1 MTTSEEFEKVFAA
14 RKANYTATR
23 NEIVE
28 QQRELSIQLET
39 LAKEYH
45 GGNIELE
52 KIRCEILRNQ
62 NPKKAIKQA
71 CYRLQHH
78 FGGFLNDYSSKN
90 LDTTQAIVHFDCCG
104 DEAAVFTI
112 TIPYGATGNERKE
125 E

>member
-14 RKANYTATR
+14 RKADYVAAR
-23 NEIVE
+23 REIAE
-28 QQRELSIQLET
+28 KQRELSIQLET

-45 GGNIELE
+45 GGNTELN
-52 KIRCEILRNQ
+52 KIRCEVLRNQ

-78 FGGFLNDYSSKN
+78 FGGFLNDYSCKN
-90 LDTTQAIVHFDCCG
+90 LDTTQAVCHFNCCG

-112 TIPYGATGNERKE
+112 TIPYGATEKKE

>member
-14 RKANYTATR
+14 RKADCVATR
-23 NEIVE
+23 REIVE
-28 QQRELSIQLET
+28 QQRELSARLRA
-39 LAKEYH
+39 LGKEYH
-45 GGNIELE
+45 GGNIELN
-52 KIRCEILRNQ
+52 KIRCEVLRNQ

-78 FGGFLNDYSSKN
+78 FGGFLNDYSCKN
-90 LDTTQAIVHFDCCG
+90 LDTTQAVCHFNCCG

-112 TIPYGATGNERKE
+112 TIPYGATEKKE

>member
-14 RKANYTATR
+14 RKADYVAAR
-23 NEIVE
+23 REIAE
-28 QQRELSIQLET
+28 KQRELSIQLET

-45 GGNIELE
+45 GGNIELN
-52 KIRCEILRNQ
+52 KIRCETLRNQ

-78 FGGFLNDYSSKN
+78 FGGFLNDYSCKN
-90 LDTTQAIVHFDCCG
+90 LDTTQAVVHFNCCG

-112 TIPYGATGNERKE
+112 TIPYGATEKKE

>member
-14 RKANYTATR
+14 RKADYETAR
-23 NEIVE
+23 REIAE
-28 QQRELSIQLET
+28 KQRELSIQLET

-45 GGNIELE
+45 GVNIELN
-52 KIRCEILRNQ
+52 KIRCETLRNQ

-78 FGGFLNDYSSKN
+78 FGGFLNEYSSKN
-90 LDTTQAIVHFDCCG
+90 LDTTQAVCHFNCCG

-112 TIPYGATGNERKE
+112 TIPYGATGNEKKE